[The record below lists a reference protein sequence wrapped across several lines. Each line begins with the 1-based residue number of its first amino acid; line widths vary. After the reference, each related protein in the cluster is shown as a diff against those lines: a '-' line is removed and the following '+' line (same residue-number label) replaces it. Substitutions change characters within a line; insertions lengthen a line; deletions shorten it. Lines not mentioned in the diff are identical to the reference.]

1 MSPAVTIPFVRTVPT
16 GIFEIVI
23 FVLFSVANME
33 AKFNKLSK
41 WISHTPKRNVLPR
54 ALFPLETNP
63 PACA

>member
-33 AKFNKLSK
+33 AKFNKLGIEK
-41 WISHTPKRNVLPR
+41 WISHCP
-54 ALFPLETNP
+54 
-63 PACA
+63 

>member
-33 AKFNKLSK
+33 AKFKASIEK
-41 WISHTPKRNVLPR
+41 WISHCP
-54 ALFPLETNP
+54 
-63 PACA
+63 